1 LESTPGSIR
10 SALKNVGIDMSYHR
24 GREKLS
30 SGNYVADKYFH
41 NKPKLRL
48 VGLNVN
54 LKGMVEVISI
64 LD

>member
-1 LESTPGSIR
+1 
-10 SALKNVGIDMSYHR
+10 MSYHR
-24 GREKLS
+24 GKEKLS
-30 SGNYVADKYFH
+30 GGNYVADKYFH